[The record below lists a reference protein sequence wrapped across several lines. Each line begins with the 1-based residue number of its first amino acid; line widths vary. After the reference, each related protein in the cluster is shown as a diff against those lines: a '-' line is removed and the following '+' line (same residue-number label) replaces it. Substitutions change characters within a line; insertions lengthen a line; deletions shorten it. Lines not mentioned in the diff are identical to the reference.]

1 MKRAMRNA
9 FSHKEMIKSGEFHV
23 TKKTNYKHMKILTKA
38 SLVLAVLITISSCQH
53 KGTPK
58 ARGYFRFTFP
68 EHSYQT
74 FDEDY
79 PYTFDLPV
87 YAKAVRDSER
97 NAEKYW
103 INIEYPQYKGI
114 VHISY
119 KEIDNNLQLLLE
131 DSRNL
136 AYKHAIKADAIGEKL
151 FLSDSSR
158 VYGILYDIKGDAAS
172 SVQFFLTDSV
182 KHFLRGSLYF
192 DAIPNKDSLA
202 PVVNFVKEDIMH
214 LMETVKWK

>member
-1 MKRAMRNA
+1 MINTLKRTMKKHIKKRIFLNA
-9 FSHKEMIKSGEFHV
+9 CLIV
-23 TKKTNYKHMKILTKA
+23 VL
-38 SLVLAVLITISSCQH
+38 LVFASSCKH

-58 ARGYFRFTFP
+58 PRGYFRIAFP
-68 EHSYQT
+68 EHNYQS
-74 FDEDY
+74 FEGDY
-79 PYTFDLPV
+79 PYSFESPV
-87 YAKAVRDSER
+87 YAKVVQDKER

-103 INIEYPQYKGI
+103 VNIVYPQYKG
-114 VHISY
+114 VLHLSY

-131 DSRNL
+131 DSRKL
-136 AYKHAIKADAIGEKL
+136 AYKHSIKADAIGEKL
-151 FLSDSSR
+151 FMSDSTK

-172 SVQFFLTDSV
+172 AVQFFLTDSV

-214 LMETVKWK
+214 LMETVQWK